1 MCTWWSNLILFVIHQ
16 VTYGITSGDGGK
28 FTIDSNTGIISTS
41 AALDYESTSR
51 YTIRI
56 QASDTGSPPKQSS
69 TSVIIEVLGIN
80 EHAPSFIPNN
90 TYELSLVEDIS
101 VGHDVITVS
110 ASDADGGIQS
120 QVTYA
125 IMSGDTYG
133 NFAIDRTT
141 GLIEIR
147 KNLDFETTAQIQLA
161 VVATDGD
168 SGSPLSATATVIIN
182 IVDSNDNYPVCNP
195 SLLTPAVL
203 ESAVPGSTVVVLNC
217 SDSDAG
223 SNADL
228 SYTIANGNSAGME
241 HI

>member
-1 MCTWWSNLILFVIHQ
+1 M
-16 VTYGITSGDGGK
+16 
-28 FTIDSNTGIISTS
+28 
-41 AALDYESTSR
+41 
-51 YTIRI
+51 
-56 QASDTGSPPKQSS
+56 
-69 TSVIIEVLGIN
+69 
-80 EHAPSFIPNN
+80 
-90 TYELSLVEDIS
+90 VEDIS

-110 ASDADGGIQS
+110 ASDADGGIQG

-133 NFAIDRTT
+133 NFAIDSTT

-168 SGSPLSATATVIIN
+168 SGSPLSATATVIVN